1 MLIKIFIIFL
11 FFNYVLYICK
21 SRSSN
26 KSKKELFRSGRSKFF
41 ILCHKSKEKLSIGA
55 LPESILT
62 VGYKNNEEITLFKQL
77 YKLHN
82 NDNDDREF
90 EYIKMDEEDDNI
102 DLTSV
107 DILLYVNDAVY
118 LNDYVLIDY
127 YRDDI
132 VMDYDFVLHN
142 DINMSVFVILM
153 SNHSQVKKYE
163 RIILDPIE
171 TTSTEYNFEIE
182 YGING
187 KYYELD
193 VNTNEVILY
202 QNKIAN
208 LRVMIGDRV
217 LLKNQKHS
225 YMNGVYQVKE
235 INNYIRMVNDRVEVL
250 PKNEVC
256 IDENLEE
263 HVYYKNKQ
271 SCEFKNNYTGEK
283 KEVDMTWDAR
293 CRRNMECP
301 FFDYDNEYGGGCES
315 GGYCEMPY
323 NVKQISFTKYKNK

>member
-1 MLIKIFIIFL
+1 MLIKILILLL
-11 FFNYVLYICK
+11 FFYLGMFICK
-21 SRSSN
+21 SRLSK
-26 KSKKELFRSGRSKFF
+26 KSKREAFRSGRNKFF
-41 ILCHKSKEKLSIGA
+41 ILHHKSKKNLSIDA
-55 LPESILT
+55 LPDSIST
-62 VGYKNNEEITLFKQL
+62 VGYKNNEEKTLFKEL
-77 YKLHN
+77 YKLRN
-82 NDNDDREF
+82 KDNEDREF
-90 EYIKMDEEDDNI
+90 EYIKMEEEDEM
-102 DLTSV
+102 DLTRV

-118 LNDYVLIDY
+118 LSDYVLMDY
-127 YRDDI
+127 YSEDI
-132 VMDYDFVLHN
+132 VKDYEFILHN
-142 DINMSVFVILM
+142 DVNISLFVILM
-153 SNHSQVKKYE
+153 SVNTKHE
-163 RIILDPIE
+163 PIILDPIE
-171 TTSTEYNFEIE
+171 TTSTKYNFEIE

-193 VNTNEVILY
+193 LNTNQVILY

-208 LRVMIGDRV
+208 LRVMIGDRI

-225 YMNGVYQVKE
+225 YMNGVYEVKE

-271 SCEFKNNYTGEK
+271 SCEFKNNYIGEE
-283 KEVDMTWDAR
+283 KEVEMTWDAR

-323 NVKQISFTKYKNK
+323 NVKQISFTKYKNE

>member
-1 MLIKIFIIFL
+1 MLIKILILFL
-11 FFNYVLYICK
+11 FFNLVLYICK
-21 SRSSN
+21 SRSSK
-26 KSKKELFRSGRSKFF
+26 KSKKEPFRSGRSKFF

-55 LPESILT
+55 LPESIST

-82 NDNDDREF
+82 NDDDREF
-90 EYIKMDEEDDNI
+90 EYIKMEEDDENMN
-102 DLTSV
+102 LASV

-118 LNDYVLIDY
+118 LNDYVLMDY
-127 YRDDI
+127 YRDDL
-132 VMDYDFVLHN
+132 VRDYEFILHN
-142 DINMSVFVILM
+142 DVNMSVFVILM
-153 SNHSQVKKYE
+153 SNNSRVKKYE
-163 RIILDPIE
+163 PIILDPIE
-171 TTSTEYNFEIE
+171 STSTEYNFEIE

-208 LRVMIGDRV
+208 LKVMIGDRV

-225 YMNGVYQVKE
+225 YMNGEYEVKE
-235 INNYIRMVNDRVEVL
+235 INNYIRMVNDSVKVF

-271 SCEFKNNYTGEK
+271 SCEFKNNYIGEE

>member
-1 MLIKIFIIFL
+1 MLIKIFILFL
-11 FFNYVLYICK
+11 FFNFVLYICK
-21 SRSSN
+21 SS
-26 KSKKELFRSGRSKFF
+26 SKKETFRSGRNKFF
-41 ILCHKSKEKLSIGA
+41 ILHHKSKDPLSIDA
-55 LPESILT
+55 LPQCILT
-62 VGYKNNEEITLFKQL
+62 IGYRNNEEKALFEQV
-77 YKLHN
+77 YELHN
-82 NDNDDREF
+82 NDDDREF
-90 EYIKMDEEDDNI
+90 EYIKMEEEDV

-118 LNDYVLIDY
+118 LSDYVLIDY
-127 YRDDI
+127 YSDDLVKRKSHLQESEFI
-132 VMDYDFVLHN
+132 LHN
-142 DINMSVFVILM
+142 DVNTSVFVILM
-153 SNHSQVKKYE
+153 PNHTRVTKYE
-163 RIILDPIE
+163 QIVLDPIE
-171 TTSTEYNFEIE
+171 TTSSEYNFEIE

-208 LRVMIGDRV
+208 LKVMIGDKV
-217 LLKNQKHS
+217 LLKNQEHP
-225 YMNGVYQVKE
+225 YMNGVYEVKE
-235 INNYIRMVNDRVEVL
+235 INNYIRMVNDSVKVL

-256 IDENLEE
+256 IDENLKE

-271 SCEFKNNYTGEK
+271 SCEFKNDYVGEK

-301 FFDYDNEYGGGCES
+301 FFDYDNEYSGGCNS

-323 NVKQISFTKYKNK
+323 DVKQVSFTKYKNE